1 MKLDNWLAQ
10 RSQSCPDRTALVA
23 DGAEV
28 TYAELEA
35 ESTWVARRLAAYGVR
50 RGSVA
55 ALTMHPRR
63 EQVVLLHALMK
74 VGAILCRSAR
84 GSPPRNEPRCSR
96 PRSRRSTSATP
107 AS

>member
-1 MKLDNWLAQ
+1 MTTGWPSDHRAAPTEPPWW
-10 RSQSCPDRTALVA
+10 RTAS
-23 DGAEV
+23 EV

-55 ALTMHPRR
+55 ALTMEPRR

-74 VGAILCRSAR
+74 VGAVLLPLSPRFSAEER
-84 GSPPRNEPRCSR
+84 AAVIAAEEPT
-96 PRSRRSTSATP
+96 STSAIP